1 MPTSSTSLRTI
12 TSTHIR
18 QYATSDDRADHYD
31 DAFELRRFVSLLH
44 AHVFP
49 DPQQREIRIKPYGQ
63 TGVDI
68 GVFDTAS
75 HALVCAFDVE
85 RCMMWKAD
93 WPAHWRCLSFLA
105 RKEKYL
111 RFPQFGM
118 VWFNHA
124 VTTCVVAWK
133 EDILP
138 HPVVSRR
145 FSGRTY
151 TDQVRELPCAAGT
164 LIGQTFGVRETT
176 LFANRRTF
184 DFTQSD
190 ERPARKHISSM
201 I

>member
-1 MPTSSTSLRTI
+1 MPSRTI
-12 TSTHIR
+12 TSAHIR
-18 QYATSDDRADHYD
+18 QYAASEDRVDHYD
-31 DAFELRRFVSLLH
+31 DELELRRFVYLLNTQ
-44 AHVFP
+44 VFP
-49 DPQQREIRIKPYGQ
+49 NPQQREIRIKPYGQ

-75 HALVCAFDVE
+75 RALVCAFDVE
-85 RCMMWKAD
+85 RCMMWNAD

-124 VTTCVVAWK
+124 VTTCAVAWK
-133 EDILP
+133 EDL
-138 HPVVSRR
+138 VSAPLVTRR

-190 ERPARKHISSM
+190 ERPAREHIPVTR
-201 I
+201 